1 MKRPLLVCI
10 PLGALALAA
19 TAYGAYAYREA
30 GALSAQ
36 VEMAEKKLS
45 EAEARVQ
52 ASESR
57 LAELMEKERQL
68 EAARKAFAAGS
79 VLKDMESA
87 VTAAPNAGADQMLAA
102 VPGTHWNRSLLE
114 AFYKAA
120 KSDAEGRAEETAR
133 AKAKALTAAAALPK
147 GVFITTTP
155 RAVAASTSTLSTPI
169 PARPTTLSLEAAAN
183 TSAVTLVLERT
194 ASPS

>member
-30 GALSAQ
+30 VALSTQ

-87 VTAAPNAGADQMLAA
+87 VTAAPNAGADQMLALGA
-102 VPGTHWNRSLLE
+102 ARLLAKGPGPE
-114 AFYKAA
+114 
-120 KSDAEGRAEETAR
+120 
-133 AKAKALTAAAALPK
+133 AAAAFKKALELVDLESRL
-147 GVFITTTP
+147 G
-155 RAVAASTSTLSTPI
+155 AACAAQAGLAASGDKVETLANCPSS
-169 PARPTTLSLEAAAN
+169 PAPVREGPRPRPDSGG
-183 TSAVTLVLERT
+183 
-194 ASPS
+194 